1 MSILLQS
8 LKIIHKVFVATSTF
22 CVKKRVT
29 VKAQFPFF
37 RAVSL
42 VLAGFSFRGGGG
54 NGRWVII
61 LRGFEMFLIFPNFV
75 GSQVLC
81 CSATRDALVYTILL
95 LIFALRFTCGE
106 RKNSLNYQGVS
117 QYYEHDCSFE

>member
-29 VKAQFPFF
+29 VKAQFLFF

-42 VLAGFSFRGGGG
+42 VLAGWSVRGGGDG
-54 NGRWVII
+54 GGVII

>member
-29 VKAQFPFF
+29 VKAQFLFF

-54 NGRWVII
+54 GGLGNNSG
-61 LRGFEMFLIFPNFV
+61 GFW
-75 GSQVLC
+75 
-81 CSATRDALVYTILL
+81 
-95 LIFALRFTCGE
+95 
-106 RKNSLNYQGVS
+106 GVPGIP
-117 QYYEHDCSFE
+117 